1 MRVKWNGSLSKK
13 RKINGGGPQG
23 ATIGILEYLSQS
35 NDSANFLNSEDRY
48 KFVDDLT
55 MLEIVNLLTIG
66 ISSFN
71 FKFQVPT
78 DISDHNQYID
88 KQNLHTQEY
97 LTKIS
102 NWTNEKKMQIN
113 QKKSKIMIFNFTNNY
128 QFSTRLSLQDENLE
142 EVSET
147 KLLGTIVTNDLKW
160 HKNTERIIKKANAK
174 MQILRVSSNFTSKWA
189 DLKQI
194 YISYVRSQLEQSC
207 TIWHSSLTEDN
218 ANDLER
224 VQKCALKIILKEN
237 YKNYQHALNLLELD
251 SLENRREF
259 LCLKFAKKSL
269 KNKKMKSVFI
279 PNKKSHEMNTRN
291 EFKFNIN
298 NANTTRLQNSPI
310 IYMQRLL
317 NEDNIA
323 RKK

>member
-1 MRVKWNGSLSKK
+1 
-13 RKINGGGPQG
+13 
-23 ATIGILEYLSQS
+23 
-35 NDSANFLNSEDRY
+35 
-48 KFVDDLT
+48 
-55 MLEIVNLLTIG
+55 ML
-66 ISSFN
+66 IS
-71 FKFQVPT
+71 
-78 DISDHNQYID
+78 
-88 KQNLHTQEY
+88 
-97 LTKIS
+97 
-102 NWTNEKKMQIN
+102 EKKT
-113 QKKSKIMIFNFTNNY
+113 KSMIINFTNNY

-147 KLLGTIVTNDLKW
+147 KLLGTIVTNNLKW
-160 HKNTERIIKKANAK
+160 HKNTERIIKKANAR

-194 YISYVRSQLEQSC
+194 YISYIRSHLEQSC
-207 TIWHSSLTEDN
+207 TIWHSSLTDDN

-237 YKNYQHALNLLELD
+237 YKNYQQALNLIELE

-279 PNKKSHEMNTRN
+279 PNIKSHEMNTRN
-291 EFKFNIN
+291 QLNFNIN

-317 NEDNIA
+317 NEDTIA